1 MKRKFTII
9 DKRLLEDELAG
20 IAINKKFKSNRYILI
35 PIKDNEK
42 IIKSDILQTKLI
54 LEIKGE

>member
-1 MKRKFTII
+1 MKREFAII
-9 DKRLLEDELAG
+9 NKKLLEDELTG
-20 IAINKKFKSNRYILI
+20 LAINKKFRSNRYILI

-42 IIKSDILQTKLI
+42 IVKSDILQTKLI